1 MRPNPFGGGGFEMH
15 PGLDIG
21 APMGATITAT
31 AAGRVIFAGPYG
43 GYGNAIILD
52 HGGDTSSLYGHCSQI
67 FVSNGQ
73 DVQRGQAIGAVG
85 MTGRA
90 TGPHLHFE
98 IRINGNAVD
107 PTARLH

>member
-1 MRPNPFGGGGFEMH
+1 LRPNPFGAGMETH
-15 PGLDIG
+15 PGIDIG
-21 APMGATITAT
+21 APMGATI
-31 AAGRVIFAGPYG
+31 AAAAGGRVIFAGWYG

-52 HGGDTSSLYGHCSQI
+52 HGGSTSTLYGHCSQI
-67 FVSNGQ
+67 FVSTGQ

-98 IRINGNAVD
+98 VRVNGVPVD
-107 PTARLH
+107 PTTRLR